1 VTATLTDP
9 AGNTSAPAST
19 TVYDPNNV
27 STPPVVNPINDLDK
41 VITGTGTPGATI
53 DLGEIKCTNLPIIV
67 DAFGNWEC
75 KLTTPLPAGTVVI
88 ATATEP
94 GRTPSGKVKQ
104 QVVLS
109 ATTSPSA
116 PIVYP
121 TMGFEVTG
129 TGEPGAVVT
138 VKDSKGNILCSTTV
152 QMDGTWSCTLEP
164 SQPNGAV
171 LTVTQMDSE
180 GNISPP
186 AHVKVDRTAPP
197 APTIDPFSST
207 DGVITGTG
215 EPGNIIKVTGVSC
228 TNNPIVVDLKGK
240 WKCILALPIQSG
252 LTITVTQT
260 DPAGNVSAPVT
271 LSASDDLDGDGVS
284 DAVEKGAPNG
294 GDGNG
299 DGIKDYLQANVLSVL
314 NAYSTAYI
322 TLELP
327 STGDCSKLVNYSVN
341 KENQIAKQDS
351 AYDYPVGLLNFKLK
365 CSGVATI
372 KQFWYGLQLT
382 TTFIARK
389 YQTTTG
395 AYKTLSN
402 VNISKTASALVFNYQ
417 IQEGSSLDDSP
428 AGDGYV
434 VDPIGPAVPAA
445 TTANTGNGYE
455 VYFLI
460 GMMMFTIGFALKKKF
475 NYSKYC

>member
-1 VTATLTDP
+1 
-9 AGNTSAPAST
+9 
-19 TVYDPNNV
+19 
-27 STPPVVNPINDLDK
+27 
-41 VITGTGTPGATI
+41 
-53 DLGEIKCTNLPIIV
+53 
-67 DAFGNWEC
+67 
-75 KLTTPLPAGTVVI
+75 
-88 ATATEP
+88 
-94 GRTPSGKVKQ
+94 
-104 QVVLS
+104 
-109 ATTSPSA
+109 
-116 PIVYP
+116 
-121 TMGFEVTG
+121 M
-129 TGEPGAVVT
+129 
-138 VKDSKGNILCSTTV
+138 
-152 QMDGTWSCTLEP
+152 
-164 SQPNGAV
+164 
-171 LTVTQMDSE
+171 
-180 GNISPP
+180 
-186 AHVKVDRTAPP
+186 
-197 APTIDPFSST
+197 
-207 DGVITGTG
+207 
-215 EPGNIIKVTGVSC
+215 
-228 TNNPIVVDLKGK
+228 
-240 WKCILALPIQSG
+240 
-252 LTITVTQT
+252 TQT

-271 LSASDDLDGDGVS
+271 LSASDDLDGDGVT
-284 DAVEKGAPNG
+284 DAMEKGAPNG

-327 STGDCSKLVNYSVN
+327 STGDCSKVVSYAVN

-402 VNISKTASALVFNYQ
+402 VNISKTASSLVFNYQ

-445 TTANTGNGYE
+445 TTANTGADYMLMMVGL
-455 VYFLI
+455 VMI
-460 GMMMFTIGFALKKKF
+460 VGMSTVVIKKK
-475 NYSKYC
+475 YL